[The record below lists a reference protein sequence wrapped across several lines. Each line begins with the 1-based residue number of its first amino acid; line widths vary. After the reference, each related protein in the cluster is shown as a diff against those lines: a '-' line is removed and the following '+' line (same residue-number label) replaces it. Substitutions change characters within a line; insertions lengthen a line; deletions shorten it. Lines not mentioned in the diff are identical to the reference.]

1 MKKLFFVVMACLA
14 AVGCAANINDNA
26 YKLSSVGQASAVA
39 QGVIVDV
46 RTVSIQGSSGT
57 GSVLGGVAG
66 GVAASTIGHGAGS
79 VLASVGG
86 ALAGAFIG
94 GITQNELTK
103 QQALQYI
110 VRLTDGDMINVIQG
124 LNNPLSVGQ
133 KVFVLYGKETRLIPD
148 TLPPPESL

>member
-1 MKKLFFVVMACLA
+1 MKNLIWTLLFIVT
-14 AVGCAANINDNA
+14 GCATDINDNA
-26 YKLSSVGQASAVA
+26 YSLSSVGRASAVA

-46 RTVSIQGSSGT
+46 RTVSIQGSNGA

-66 GVAASTIGHGAGS
+66 GVAASTIGRGAGS

-110 VRLTDGDMINVIQG
+110 VRLADGDMINVIQG

-148 TLPPPESL
+148 TLPAPKSL

>member
-1 MKKLFFVVMACLA
+1 MKKLFFVVMTCLV
-14 AVGCAANINDNA
+14 AVGCAADINDNA

-46 RTVSIQGSSGT
+46 RTVSIHGSSGA

-66 GVAASTIGHGAGS
+66 GVAASTIGRGAGS

>member
-1 MKKLFFVVMACLA
+1 MKNLIWTLLFIVT
-14 AVGCAANINDNA
+14 GCATDINDNA
-26 YKLSSVGQASAVA
+26 HSLSSVGHASAVA

-46 RTVSIQGSSGT
+46 RTVSIQGSNGA

-66 GVAASTIGHGAGS
+66 GVAASTIGRGAGS

-110 VRLTDGDMINVIQG
+110 VRLADGDMINVIQG

-148 TLPPPESL
+148 TLPAPKSL

>member
-1 MKKLFFVVMACLA
+1 MKKLFFVVMTCLV
-14 AVGCAANINDNA
+14 AVGCAADINDNA

-57 GSVLGGVAG
+57 GSVLGGVA
-66 GVAASTIGHGAGS
+66 ASTIGRGAGS

>member
-1 MKKLFFVVMACLA
+1 MKKLFFVVMTCLV
-14 AVGCAANINDNA
+14 AVGCAADINDNA

-46 RTVSIQGSSGT
+46 RTVSIQGASGT

-66 GVAASTIGHGAGS
+66 GVAASTIGRGSGS

>member
-1 MKKLFFVVMACLA
+1 MKKLFFAVMACLV
-14 AVGCAANINDNA
+14 AVGCAADINDNA

-66 GVAASTIGHGAGS
+66 GVAASTIGRGAGS

-133 KVFVLYGKETRLIPD
+133 KVFILYGKETRLIPD

>member
-1 MKKLFFVVMACLA
+1 MKKLFFVVMTCLV
-14 AVGCAANINDNA
+14 AVGCAADINDNA

-66 GVAASTIGHGAGS
+66 GVAASTIGRGAGS

-148 TLPPPESL
+148 TLPPPKSL